1 MVHCRYHQG
10 ENRESQNVD
19 AEFLKP
25 LPKLLKY
32 LRDCCSAGRAT
43 SLLVLRA
50 ISCVLLKTM
59 SSLSS
64 ERSLIPQPL
73 SVLLDAA
80 NLFTVVIWHWVLY
93 RLTSR
98 IHPVSLDMF
107 VEVVILLCDLL
118 GVAAMKQTPN

>member
-32 LRDCCSAGRAT
+32 IRDCCSAGRAT